1 MAKAKVTH
9 KKSLDIVANPR
20 VEKGLTPMQEK
31 FAMIYATEEVTQ
43 TEAALRAG
51 YAESNAHSIA
61 SHMLNG
67 RNYPQVLN
75 RVYAVSYTHLTLPT
89 TPYV

>member
-31 FAMIYATEEVTQ
+31 FAMIYATVMIILEFK
-43 TEAALRAG
+43 
-51 YAESNAHSIA
+51 
-61 SHMLNG
+61 
-67 RNYPQVLN
+67 
-75 RVYAVSYTHLTLPT
+75 
-89 TPYV
+89 